1 MLNDKQIKKKIFFFS
16 SDIGNQI
23 DFFGSLKIPTL
34 NVIGEK
40 DIVIPFN
47 YSLYFA
53 SFAKN
58 GKTIVYKDTGHIIAW
73 EVTKSFNRVIAKFSS
88 KV

>member
-1 MLNDKQIKKKIFFFS
+1 M
-16 SDIGNQI
+16 

-73 EVTKSFNRVIAKFSS
+73 ENTKAFNCDIAKFVS
-88 KV
+88 KI

>member
-1 MLNDKQIKKKIFFFS
+1 M
-16 SDIGNQI
+16 

-34 NVIGEK
+34 NLIGEK
-40 DIVIPFN
+40 DIIPFD
-47 YSLYFA
+47 YSLRFA

-58 GKTIVYKDTGHIIAW
+58 GEKIIYKDTGHAIPW
-73 EVTKSFNRVIAKFSS
+73 EVTKSFNRDIVKFAS

>member
-1 MLNDKQIKKKIFFFS
+1 M
-16 SDIGNQI
+16 

-34 NVIGEK
+34 NLIGEK
-40 DIVIPFN
+40 DIIIPFD
-47 YSLYFA
+47 YSLSFA

-58 GKTIVYKDTGHIIAW
+58 GEKIIYKDTGHAIPW
-73 EVTKSFNRVIAKFSS
+73 EVTKSFNRDIVKFAS